1 MDNVT
6 IISYPAPRDNSLLS
20 LTDGR
25 SRYMLPFGGRF
36 RIIDFTLRNS
46 FSAGARTTIIYSN
59 EEDSLDEYVDRYGP
73 FTGMKFPPVK
83 VITREYSDINTCY
96 HLIMD
101 SNTRYYVIYNGDIP
115 SIIDFKDLI
124 KKYRSAKTKA
134 LLFKIQVADRASM
147 AYKVLVID
155 QKSLLKIVNQAIH
168 EKRTSPNIFEMVIN
182 TMVNKGVKTSTIKAL
197 YWPLK
202 NIPEYYDL
210 HWQIIFDPRIF
221 NLLYEEK
228 IIQSKINAEG
238 FASIGS
244 AAKVSA
250 SFISDACII
259 NGTVTNSIIY
269 PGVHVAE
276 GAVVKDSIILPHVK
290 IGPEARIYHS
300 IFDERTDINP
310 ENAYYNIEGNC
321 RVGNENHLIKNNDFP
336 ESLFA
341 GITLIG
347 KDCRIQNEARI
358 GGGCYVASG
367 RGGEYFAQKKFLYDG
382 TSAVK

>member
-46 FSAGARTTIIYSN
+46 FSAGARTSIIYSN
-59 EEDSLDEYVDRYGP
+59 EEDSLDGYIGRYGP
-73 FTGMKFPPVK
+73 FTDMKFPPVK
-83 VITREYSDINTCY
+83 VVTRDYSDMNTCY

-101 SNTRYYVIYNGDIP
+101 SNTRYYIIYNGDIP
-115 SIIDFKDLI
+115 SIINFKDLM

-155 QKSLLKIVNQAIH
+155 QKSLLKIVNQAIN
-168 EKRTSPNIFEMVIN
+168 EERTSPNIFEMVIN
-182 TMVNKGVKTSTIKAL
+182 TMVNKGVKASTIKAL
-197 YWPLK
+197 YWPIK

-210 HWQIIFDPRIF
+210 HWQIIFDPHIF

-310 ENAYYNIEGNC
+310 EDSYYNIEGNC

-367 RGGEYFAQKKFLYDG
+367 RGKDYFAQKKFLYDG